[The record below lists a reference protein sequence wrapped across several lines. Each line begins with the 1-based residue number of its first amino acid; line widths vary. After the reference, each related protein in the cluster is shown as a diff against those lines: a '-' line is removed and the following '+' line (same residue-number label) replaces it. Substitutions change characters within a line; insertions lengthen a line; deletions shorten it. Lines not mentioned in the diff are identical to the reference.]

1 MLVRCFGEMLSCWNA
16 LGWLAWHQ
24 HPNVSS
30 DENDPQIHPFS
41 LRFSMED
48 LVFLT
53 QEEVEC
59 QSVVEQLIQKQPES
73 PEFGII
79 LEPDEW
85 IFPANLEPYRG
96 TPWLRLNVKQYLEE
110 LLFDKAAWKTI
121 RKSQSVQMLYSV
133 FKTAMLII
141 NVFLWVLTLFPFTCT
156 FQLRGFGEASCRAHA
171 GLGGT

>member
-1 MLVRCFGEMLSCWNA
+1 MLSCWNA
-16 LGWLAWHQ
+16 LGWLTWHQ

-30 DENDPQIHPFS
+30 DEDDPQIHPFS

-59 QSVVEQLIQKQPES
+59 QAVVDQLIQKQPES
-73 PEFGII
+73 PEFGRI

-85 IFPANLEPYRG
+85 ISSNLEPHSG
-96 TPWLRLNVKQYLEE
+96 TPWLRLAVKQYLGRLEE
-110 LLFDKAAWKTI
+110 LLFDKAAWQTI
-121 RKSQSVQMLYSV
+121 RKSQSVQMFYSA

-141 NVFLWVLTLFPFTCT
+141 NVFLWVLKLFPFTCT
-156 FQLRGFGEASCRAHA
+156 FV
-171 GLGGT
+171 